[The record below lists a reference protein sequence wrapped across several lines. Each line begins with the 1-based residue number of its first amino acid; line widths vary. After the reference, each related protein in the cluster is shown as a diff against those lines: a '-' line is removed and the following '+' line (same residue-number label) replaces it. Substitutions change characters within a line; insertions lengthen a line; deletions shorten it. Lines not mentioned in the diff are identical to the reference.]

1 MTKEKNIGKT
11 QNYGDL
17 ETWQG
22 NEIRNKLITN
32 VM

>member
-1 MTKEKNIGKT
+1 MTKEKNTRKT
-11 QNYGDL
+11 QNHGDL

-22 NEIRNKLITN
+22 NTIRNKPITN